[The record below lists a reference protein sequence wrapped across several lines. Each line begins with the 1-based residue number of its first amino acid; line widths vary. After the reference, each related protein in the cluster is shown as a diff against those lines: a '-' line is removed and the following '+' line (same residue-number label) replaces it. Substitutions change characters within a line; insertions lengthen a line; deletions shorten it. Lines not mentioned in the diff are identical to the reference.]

1 MEARLCPVCNKGKI
15 WRNYVKTCSR
25 YCSLTWNTWTPA
37 MQASAVEASQGTS
50 TIHIDEVASN
60 EEISKGKPE
69 FLK

>member
-25 YCSLTWNTWTPA
+25 HCSMTWNTWSPS
-37 MQASAVEASQGTS
+37 MQASAVESAQGES
-50 TIHIDEVASN
+50 LELVEDLE
-60 EEISKGKPE
+60 SKVPPKPS